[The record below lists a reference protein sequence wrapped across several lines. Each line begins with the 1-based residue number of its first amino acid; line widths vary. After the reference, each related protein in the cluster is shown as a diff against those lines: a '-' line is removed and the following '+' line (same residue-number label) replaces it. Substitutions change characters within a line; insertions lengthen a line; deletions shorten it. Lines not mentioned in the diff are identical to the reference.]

1 MDKVKPI
8 IIMFEDGREY
18 TLEFSRK
25 TVTFAEQR
33 GFSIG
38 DIGTRPM
45 TAIPELFW
53 YAFRMHHPNVSKQEA
68 DDILFNQLRGLSE
81 EALERL
87 GALYDAPFSTLV
99 DTEDAGEEKNAQA
112 KMLL

>member
-8 IIMFEDGREY
+8 ILKYEDGRNY
-18 TLEFSRK
+18 TLEFSRAS
-25 TVTFAEQR
+25 VVFAEQR
-33 GFSIG
+33 GFNIG

-53 YAFRMHHPNVSKQEA
+53 YAFRMHHPSITKQQS
-68 DDILFNQLRGLSE
+68 DKILFDDLGGLTE
-81 EALERL
+81 EVLERL
-87 GALYDAPFSTLV
+87 GELYDAPFGTLI
-99 DTEDAGEEKNAQA
+99 DTSEGDEKNATA